1 MSSATTTIVGPVTS
15 ASSDVGGFNFEVRPL
30 NIHKQT
36 TAKDKRKRSSLP
48 THSYSCT
55 HTGKQKAKQS
65 AKKRG
70 NLNKQKEK

>member
-1 MSSATTTIVGPVTS
+1 MDKNVSSATTTIVGPVTT

-48 THSYSCT
+48 TLT
-55 HTGKQKAKQS
+55 LANR
-65 AKKRG
+65 KR
-70 NLNKQKEK
+70 NNQQRKEGT